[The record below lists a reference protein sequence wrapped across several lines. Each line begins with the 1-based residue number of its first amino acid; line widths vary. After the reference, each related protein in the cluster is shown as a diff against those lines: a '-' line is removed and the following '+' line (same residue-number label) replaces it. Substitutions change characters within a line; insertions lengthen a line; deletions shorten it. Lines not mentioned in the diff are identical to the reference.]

1 MISEKGGVY
10 GPIIIPANKY
20 PTTIDCFNLCVM
32 KSITAA
38 ITIITAKSCTMNS
51 DDPKLVNDNAL
62 KTTLGKKI
70 SMIQIKYKH
79 LK

>member
-1 MISEKGGVY
+1 MCYE
-10 GPIIIPANKY
+10 
-20 PTTIDCFNLCVM
+20 
-32 KSITAA
+32 SITAA

-62 KTTLGKKI
+62 KTILSKKI